1 MYDMMRKSL
10 IFCSLLVLCGCG
22 HNANDEHGHSHEEEA
37 SEHAT
42 HEQGGQGHNDENL
55 VVLDKNMAKRFGVK
69 VDTVQSGN
77 FAPAISCSAQIERAV
92 GSESVVAAPISGIV
106 TYKVNAGAK
115 VGAGAVVAKV
125 TPGAV
130 AGGDLN
136 RGAKAALNAAQAE
149 VNRLRPL
156 YEQRLCTA
164 AEWQAALAALEQ
176 AKAAY
181 APGAANGTA
190 TASTSGVVAALLAAD
205 GSYVEAG
212 TPLAQVVNDDRLIAT
227 ARVSAEH
234 YAALGRLKDVR
245 LLLGDGSTLLLSE
258 QQGQPGGVTSDGGY
272 CTVTYGFRNPGNV
285 APGLV
290 VEARL
295 LTQGSKE
302 AVSVPRDALTEN
314 QGDYYVYREVM
325 PLHFEKVK
333 VTPGV
338 DNGDRVEILSGLQ
351 GGQRVA
357 ISGATTLRLK
367 EASGAVPAGHNH
379 SH

>member
-1 MYDMMRKSL
+1 MMRKSL
-10 IFCSLLVLCGCG
+10 IFCSLLMLCSCG
-22 HNANDEHGHSHEEEA
+22 HKANDGHGHENEEEA
-37 SEHAT
+37 TEHAA
-42 HEQGGQGHNDENL
+42 HEGKKGHDDENL
-55 VVLDKNMAKRFGVK
+55 VVLDKDMAKRFGVS
-69 VDTVQSGN
+69 VDTVATGN
-77 FAPAISCSAQIERAV
+77 FAPAIRCSAQIERAV
-92 GSESVVAAPISGIV
+92 GSESVVAAPVSGIV
-106 TYKVNAGAK
+106 TYKVNVGSK
-115 VGAGAVVAKV
+115 VGAGAIVAKV
-125 TPGAV
+125 TPGVV

-136 RGAKAALNAAQAE
+136 RGAKAALDAAQAE

-164 AEWQAALAALEQ
+164 SEWQSALAALEQ

-181 APGAANGTA
+181 APAAATGTA
-190 TASTSGVVAALLAAD
+190 KTSTAGVVSTLLVAD

-212 TPLAQVVNDDRLIAT
+212 SPLAQVVNDDRLVAT

-234 YAALGRLKDVR
+234 YASLRQLKDVR
-245 LLLGDGSTLLLSE
+245 LLLSDGSTLLLS
-258 QQGQPGGVTSDGGY
+258 QAQGQPGGVSADGGY
-272 CTVTYGFRNPGNV
+272 CTVTYGFRNPGSV
-285 APGLV
+285 APGVV

-302 AVSVPRDALTEN
+302 AVNVPREALTEN
-314 QGDYYVYREVM
+314 QGEYYVYREVM

-351 GGQRVA
+351 GGQRIA
-357 ISGATTLRLK
+357 SRGATTLRLK
-367 EASGAVPAGHNH
+367 ESSGAVPAGHNH